1 MTAAPSKA
9 HKESNEL
16 AEDLKKLKA
25 LAYRRLEYSE
35 DDIRRYHAL
44 LKKKGPEVMAP
55 LTKLHRWMLVPVT
68 LWPIHLQPVF
78 VACMDAIE
86 AGKPLDE
93 ELKFLLAQLH
103 EPLGEKACHVV
114 AEHER
119 LVWKGGYESL
129 VNTAAK
135 FDSIQKDA
143 ERNPDFLRE
152 WREIKAQWDVRQFTD
167 SKGIIRRS
175 LTGERNLRSRF
186 WVEWSDP
193 KERFQAVFDLFC
205 HRWNLYGMEKGK
217 PLVMKLS
224 VNLTAYGTM
233 IFIPAYW
240 SFDAKRDVRWDAVT
254 KLHRARALKKQGE
267 GMAESAE
274 KRRSDS
280 VKLKKLDAEAKKLKL
295 RGEAR
300 HVFLC
305 KGLGLDERTDP
316 KRLARL
322 RKELGW
328 DSNLKSTK

>member
-1 MTAAPSKA
+1 MTAAPSKV

-103 EPLGEKACHVV
+103 EPLGEQACHVV

-267 GMAESAE
+267 GLAESAA

-280 VKLKKLDAEAKKLKL
+280 KKLKKLDADAKKLKL
-295 RGEAR
+295 RGETR
-300 HVFLC
+300 HAFLC

-322 RKELGW
+322 RKEAL
-328 DSNLKSTK
+328 

>member
-1 MTAAPSKA
+1 MTAVPSKV

-16 AEDLKKLKA
+16 AEDLKKLKS
-25 LAYRRLEYSE
+25 LAYRRHEYSE

-68 LWPIHLQPVF
+68 LWPIHLQPIF
-78 VACMDAIE
+78 VACMDAIDK
-86 AGKPLDE
+86 GKSLDE
-93 ELKFLLAQLH
+93 ELKFLIAQLH
-103 EPLGEKACHVV
+103 EPLGEEACHVV

-135 FDSIQKDA
+135 FDSIQKNA
-143 ERNPDFLRE
+143 ELNPDFLRE

-175 LTGERNLRSRF
+175 LTGERNLRARF

-193 KERFQAVFDLFC
+193 KDRFQAVFDLFC

-240 SFDAKRDVRWDAVT
+240 SFDAKRDICWDAVT

-267 GMAESAE
+267 GLAESAA

-280 VKLKKLDAEAKKLKL
+280 KKLKKLDADAKKLKL
-295 RGEAR
+295 RGETR
-300 HVFLC
+300 HAFLC

-322 RKELGW
+322 RREFWLDKTLH
-328 DSNLKSTK
+328 

>member
-1 MTAAPSKA
+1 MAAAPAKRRKRSSA
-9 HKESNEL
+9 L
-16 AEDLKKLKA
+16 DEDLRKLDG
-25 LAYRRLEYSE
+25 LAYRRREYSE

-44 LKKKGPEVMAP
+44 LKKKEADAMAP
-55 LTKLHRWMLVPVT
+55 LAKLHRWMLVPVT
-68 LWPIHLQPVF
+68 LWPIHLQPIF
-78 VACMDAIE
+78 EACMSATE
-86 AGKPLDE
+86 AGKALDQE
-93 ELKFLLAQLH
+93 MLFLISQLH
-103 EPLGEKACHVV
+103 EPPGEDVCNVV

-143 ERNPDFLRE
+143 ERDPEFRRE
-152 WREIKAQWDVRQFTD
+152 WKAIKAQWDVKQFTD
-167 SKGIIRRS
+167 NKGIIRRS

-186 WVEWSDP
+186 WVEWSNP

-205 HRWNLYGMEKGK
+205 HRWNLYGMEKEK

-224 VNLTAYGTM
+224 VNLTAHGTM

-267 GMAESAE
+267 GLAESAE
-274 KRRSDS
+274 KRRSDA
-280 VKLKKLDAEAKKLKL
+280 VKLKKLDAEAKNLKL

-300 HVFLC
+300 HAFLC
-305 KGLGLDERTDP
+305 RGLGLDERTDP

-322 RKELGW
+322 RKEFF
-328 DSNLKSTK
+328 

>member
-1 MTAAPSKA
+1 MTAVPSKV

-16 AEDLKKLKA
+16 AEDLKKLKS
-25 LAYRRLEYSE
+25 LAYRRHEYSE

-68 LWPIHLQPVF
+68 LWPIHLQPIF
-78 VACMDAIE
+78 VACMDAIDK
-86 AGKPLDE
+86 GKSLDE
-93 ELKFLLAQLH
+93 ELKFLIAQLH
-103 EPLGEKACHVV
+103 EPLGEEACHVV

-135 FDSIQKDA
+135 FDSIQKNA
-143 ERNPDFLRE
+143 ELNPDFLRE

-175 LTGERNLRSRF
+175 LTGERNLRARF

-193 KERFQAVFDLFC
+193 KDRFQAVFDLFC

-240 SFDAKRDVRWDAVT
+240 SFDAKRDICWDAVT

-267 GMAESAE
+267 GLAESAA

-280 VKLKKLDAEAKKLKL
+280 KKLKKLDADAKKLKL
-295 RGEAR
+295 RGETR
-300 HVFLC
+300 HAFLC

-322 RKELGW
+322 RREFWLDKTL
-328 DSNLKSTK
+328 N

>member
-1 MTAAPSKA
+1 MRGDSFSSMTVAPSKA

-35 DDIRRYHAL
+35 DDIRRYHEL
-44 LKKKGPEVMAP
+44 LKKKGPVLMAP
-55 LTKLHRWMLVPVT
+55 LAKLHRWMLVPVT

-78 VACMDAIE
+78 VACLDAVDS
-86 AGKPLDE
+86 GKPLDA
-93 ELKFLLAQLH
+93 ELNFLISQLH
-103 EPLGEKACHVV
+103 EPPGEEACDVV

-143 ERNPDFLRE
+143 ERDPGFLRE
-152 WREIKAQWDVRQFTD
+152 WREIKSQWDVKKFTD

-175 LTGERNLRSRF
+175 LTGERNLRARF
-186 WVEWSDP
+186 WVDWSDP
-193 KERFQAVFDLFC
+193 KDRFQAVFDLFC
-205 HRWNLYGMEKGK
+205 HRWNLYGMEKEK

-224 VNLTAYGTM
+224 VNLTAFGTM

-254 KLHRARALKKQGE
+254 KLHRTRALKKQGE
-267 GMAESAE
+267 GLAESAE
-274 KRRSDS
+274 KRRSNAA
-280 VKLKKLDAEAKKLKL
+280 KLKKLDVLAKELKL

-300 HVFLC
+300 HAFLC
-305 KGLGLDERTDP
+305 KGLGLDERTDA

-322 RKELGW
+322 RREF
-328 DSNLKSTK
+328 